1 MLWSALLLGIIGSLH
16 CAGMCGPIALAIPLK
31 GKSSSFFSGAFLYNI
46 GRIFTYAVMGAMV
59 GGLGKTFVAISGAAN
74 IFSITAGILLLLF
87 ATGFL
92 SFTKVGFTTARNP
105 VYGFVKRKIGFLLSG
120 NHRYNSSLIGI
131 MNGFLPCGMVYAA
144 LASASVSGSATEG
157 SLFMIL
163 FGLGTF
169 PMMLTITLSRK
180 TIPLKFRSS
189 VTRLFPYITML
200 IALLLILRGMN
211 LDIPFISPAFK
222 SGNGGCTMCH

>member
-31 GKSSSFFSGAFLYNI
+31 EKNSSFFAGAYLYNI
-46 GRIFTYAVMGAMV
+46 GRIFTYAVLGALV
-59 GGLGKTFVAISGAAN
+59 GGLGKTFVAIGGAADV
-74 IFSITAGILLLLF
+74 FSIAAGILLLLS

-92 SFTKVGFTTARNP
+92 SFTKLRFISAGNP
-105 VYGFVKRKIGFLLSG
+105 FYGFVKRKIAFFLTSDHPL
-120 NHRYNSSLIGI
+120 NPSLIGI

-169 PMMLTITLSRK
+169 PLMMTITLSRK
-180 TIPLKFRSS
+180 TIPLRFRSK
-189 VTRLFPYITML
+189 VTRLFPYITMF

-211 LDIPFISPAFK
+211 LDIPLISPAFK
-222 SGNGGCTMCH
+222 SGNGGCTLCH